1 MDLDVEVFGGE
12 GALTALVL
20 DLNVVLH
27 DVLLNAVWVRI
38 TLTELALSKN
48 QEVFAKVRLICLQDE
63 ISMSA
68 LNVILFS
75 IIVFKALF
83 TFLTVGAAA
92 AQAIVFLV
100 HVLLEFRP
108 I

>member
-12 GALTALVL
+12 RALTALVL
-20 DLNVVLH
+20 DLHVVLQ
-27 DVLLNAVWVRI
+27 DVLLNTVWVRV

-48 QEVFAKVRLICLQDE
+48 QEVFAKVRLIFFQDE

-68 LNVILFS
+68 LNVTLFS

-83 TFLTVGAAA
+83 TFLTVGATA

>member
-12 GALTALVL
+12 RTLTALVL
-20 DLNVVLH
+20 DLHVVLH

-48 QEVFAKVRLICLQDE
+48 QEVFAKVRLSSFQDE

-68 LNVILFS
+68 LNVTFFS
-75 IIVFKALF
+75 IFVFKALF
-83 TFLTVGAAA
+83 TFLTVGATAA
-92 AQAIVFLV
+92 
-100 HVLLEFRP
+100 
-108 I
+108 